1 MAADEQIKVKL
12 NDRGL
17 VPGICQDTDTGQVL
31 MTAFMNPA
39 SIKATLDRK
48 EMVFYSRSRE
58 ELWHK
63 GATSGNYMHVES
75 AHVDC
80 DGDALLFKVKP
91 DGPACHTGETS
102 CFFTPLTQEPAYEEA
117 VSSAGVLQE
126 VFQVIKQRQQEMP
139 EGSYTTSLFQSGR
152 ARIAQ
157 KVVEEGG
164 EVALAGATG
173 DTANLAGEVAD
184 LLYHTLVLLA
194 DTGVAPDD
202 VWAELRNRQGQT
214 PRASS

>member
-1 MAADEQIKVKL
+1 MAADEQPTVKL
-12 NDRGL
+12 NERGL
-17 VPGICQDTDTGQVL
+17 VPAICQDAASGQVL
-31 MTAFMNPA
+31 MTAFMNPE
-39 SIKATLDRK
+39 SIKATLEGK

-63 GATSGNYMHVES
+63 GATSGNYLHVES

-102 CFFTPLTQEPAYEEA
+102 CFFTPLTQEPAYEQTPA
-117 VSSAGVLQE
+117 GTGVLQE

-164 EVALAGATG
+164 EVALAGATN

-202 VWAELRNRQGQT
+202 VWAELRSRQGQT